1 MAEMSSVSV
10 GRRPFEPDRFFLG
23 VTRGSGLI
31 RDLSGRLIDRCEIT
45 TQGWW
50 NHQLG
55 AMHFD
60 ETFVYGTGR
69 TDILNWTFRPD
80 PQGRLLASEPT
91 TAGEVRGWT
100 DGEDYR
106 LRFRRRG
113 EPPLT
118 SIYLTYDVRLSS
130 MSPDAVLKIARLK
143 LFGVTLGV
151 MTAFHRR
158 ADA

>member
-1 MAEMSSVSV
+1 MAETSSVFP
-10 GRRPFEPDRFFLG
+10 GKRPFEPDRFFLG
-23 VTRGSGLI
+23 VTHGNGLV

-50 NHQLG
+50 NHQFG

-60 ETFVYGTGR
+60 ETFVYETGR

-80 PQGRLLASEPT
+80 PQARMIASEPT
-91 TAGEVRGWT
+91 TAGPVQGWL

-113 EPPLT
+113 EPPLA
-118 SIYLTYDVRLSS
+118 SVYLTYDVRFTP
-130 MSPDAVLKIARLK
+130 MSPEAVLKIARLK

-158 ADA
+158 LDS